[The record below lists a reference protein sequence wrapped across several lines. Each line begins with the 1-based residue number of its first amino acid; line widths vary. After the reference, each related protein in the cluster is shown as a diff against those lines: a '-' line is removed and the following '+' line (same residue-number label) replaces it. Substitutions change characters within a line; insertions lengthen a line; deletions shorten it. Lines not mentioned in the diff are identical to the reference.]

1 MTPSATPMKPSFPQ
15 AHFEQS
21 EEALTL
27 RARTWPAYA
36 MMVHGMIDEVLRV
49 MNEGGLMQ
57 PGAADRVQ
65 LMRTSMA
72 SPPQG

>member
-1 MTPSATPMKPSFPQ
+1 MKPSFPQ
-15 AHFEQS
+15 AHVEHG
-21 EEALTL
+21 EEPIAL

-36 MMVHGMIDEVLRV
+36 MMVHGMVDEVVRV
-49 MNEGGLMQ
+49 TNEGGLLQ

-72 SPPQG
+72 SPQQG